1 MRALYHRPGNHY
13 HAVRDFNGQFPLR
26 LRVGS
31 LFPVM
36 LQQGALLLCAPL
48 VSSSKNKPTVK
59 KGRGELTD
67 MFWDNKR
74 CMFFFF
80 FFFYTGNYCGCLFS
94 FKSQVKM
101 SRAEDIV
108 YRPGWMHARRETERR
123 KLCNGASDVWCERK
137 LPSGC
142 SCHRLNASKGERVR
156 ATPKCHTWH
165 NVSQTFS
172 SVFSTLKQKGHH
184 SNFSQ

>member
-80 FFFYTGNYCGCLFS
+80 FFFFTQGITVVVYSLSNLRSKCLELRTLYIGLVGCMLGGKQNDGNCVMGHRMCDVSGNCPVGAHVIGLM
-94 FKSQVKM
+94 Q
-101 SRAEDIV
+101 
-108 YRPGWMHARRETERR
+108 ARENAWGR
-123 KLCNGASDVWCERK
+123 
-137 LPSGC
+137 LPSVT
-142 SCHRLNASKGERVR
+142 HD
-156 ATPKCHTWH
+156 TT
-165 NVSQTFS
+165 
-172 SVFSTLKQKGHH
+172 
-184 SNFSQ
+184 

>member
-59 KGRGELTD
+59 KGGGELTD
-67 MFWDNKR
+67 MLWDNQR
-74 CMFFFF
+74 CMFFAWGITVVFF
-80 FFFYTGNYCGCLFS
+80 SLSNRRSRCLELRTF
-94 FKSQVKM
+94 
-101 SRAEDIV
+101 
-108 YRPGWMHARRETERR
+108 YRPGCMYAQRETERR

-142 SCHRLNASKGERVR
+142 SCHQFNASKGEHVR
-156 ATPKCHTWH
+156 ATHKCHTWH

-172 SVFSTLKQKGHH
+172 LIFSTLKQKGYR